1 MKTVLIGAGRM
12 GRRYLQVFRDL
23 GLDLVGIC
31 DQSSDSLAL
40 AARECELPGE
50 QLSLEA
56 APLLQKTQPQVV
68 VVATTAQAHCDYT
81 CQAAEAGAKY
91 ILTEKP
97 MAVSLAEC
105 DRMLKTCKE
114 HDAALAIN
122 LSARYL
128 KAYSEPKRIVQSE
141 AFGGLTSVTVI
152 AGNLGIAMNGSHFF
166 EMFRYITEEPPVEV
180 TAWFSEERVP
190 NPRGPQFEDR
200 AGSVRLTTASGKR
213 FYLEAGADQG
223 HGVLTVYA
231 GRLGQAVVDFQG
243 TMRISVREEAHRHL
257 PTTSYAMPEVSSTQ
271 MTEDPDVIAPTRAT
285 LHALLNGEGPPSG
298 TEGRLAVAVLVAAYL
313 SNENGH
319 VPIRL
324 EDVEQHRERSFP
336 WA

>member
-1 MKTVLIGAGRM
+1 M

-40 AARECELPGE
+40 ASSEWELPSE
-50 QLSLEA
+50 LLAHDA
-56 APLLQKTQPQVV
+56 APLLEKTQPQVV
-68 VVATTAQAHCDYT
+68 IVATTAPSHCAYT
-81 CQAAEAGAKY
+81 CLAAEAGAKY

-105 DRMLKTCKE
+105 DRMLATCKMRGAE
-114 HDAALAIN
+114 LAIN

-128 KAYSEPKRIVQSE
+128 KAYSEPKCVVESE
-141 AFGGLTSVTVI
+141 AFGGLTSVSII

-166 EMFRYITEEPPVEV
+166 EMFRYLTDEAPVEV
-180 TAWFSEERVP
+180 TAWFSEERTP

-213 FYLEAGADQG
+213 LYLEAGADQG

-231 GRLGQAVVDFQG
+231 GRFGQMTVDFQG
-243 TMRISVREEAHRHL
+243 TMRIAVRDGAYRHL
-257 PTTSYAMPEVSSTQ
+257 PTTNYAMPEVSSTQ
-271 MTEDPDVIAPTRAT
+271 ITEDPDVIAPTRAT
-285 LHALLNGEGPPSG
+285 LRALLNGEGPPSG
-298 TEGRLAVAVLVAAYL
+298 AEGRLALAVLLAAYL
-313 SNENGH
+313 SDENGH

-324 EDVEQHRERSFP
+324 QDVEQYKDRVFP

>member
-1 MKTVLIGAGRM
+1 M

-31 DQSSDSLAL
+31 DQSSESLAL
-40 AARECELPGE
+40 AANEWKLPSE
-50 QLSLEA
+50 QFSLEA

-68 VVATTAQAHCDYT
+68 VVATTAPSHCAYT
-81 CQAAEAGAKY
+81 CLAAEAGAKF

-105 DRMLKTCKE
+105 DVMQETCKK
-114 HDAALAIN
+114 HGAALAIN

-141 AFGGLTSVTVI
+141 AFGGLTSVTII
-152 AGNLGIAMNGSHFF
+152 AGNCGIAMGGSHFY
-166 EMFRYITEEPPVEV
+166 EMFRYLTEEPPVEV
-180 TAWFSEERVP
+180 TAWFSAERTP

-200 AGSVRLTTASGKR
+200 AGSIRLTTASGKR
-213 FYLEAGADQG
+213 FYLDAGADQG
-223 HGVLTVYA
+223 HGVFTVYA
-231 GRLGQAVVDFQG
+231 GRFGQVTVDFPG
-243 TMRISVREEAHRHL
+243 IMRVAIREEAYRHL
-257 PTTSYAMPEVSSTQ
+257 PTTNYAMPEVLTTQ
-271 MTEDPDVIAPTRAT
+271 ITEDPDVIAPTRAT
-285 LHALLNGEGPPSG
+285 LQGLLNGQNPPSG
-298 TEGRLAVAVLVAAYL
+298 EEGRLAVAVLLAAYV
-313 SNENGH
+313 SNENRH

-324 EDVEQHRERSFP
+324 ADVEQYKERSFR